1 MAKVCVLDENGN
13 ETYEG
18 RRCVPYSYTGKTLL
32 SITDYK
38 KKMQDEI
45 RRVKNLKGKLPPWYI
60 DRRPKNAFWDDDPV
74 SRLPGVGKKTAAS
87 LIAIDICKIG
97 DLKLLSEVDLCD
109 FAAMSNDPNLTTM
122 KLKYFIEKAHESL
135 EGSGQD
141 LIEDYRKE
149 DNPYEARFGDD
160 WLIELKKVQL
170 MQPYV
175 CITQMIQHIVDASKK
190 VMKGTKYEGKELF
203 FHDALSLMT
212 AKETVRWMKEKDL
225 YKHWILP
232 ALGLNDRV
240 GMNKN
245 SYAN

>member
-1 MAKVCVLDENGN
+1 MKMETKPMKAEDVFHTRTRAKHSC
-13 ETYEG
+13 
-18 RRCVPYSYTGKTLL
+18 RLL
-32 SITDYK
+32 IIK

-141 LIEDYRKE
+141 LIQDYRKE

-175 CITQMIQHIVDASKK
+175 RAHVH
-190 VMKGTKYEGKELF
+190 GHEL
-203 FHDALSLMT
+203 
-212 AKETVRWMKEKDL
+212 E
-225 YKHWILP
+225 
-232 ALGLNDRV
+232 
-240 GMNKN
+240 
-245 SYAN
+245 